1 MLHPNQFHVNEAWI
15 AFQLNATPVTT
26 DLDGDFNCV
35 SLMDAASCFM
45 LSSTLIPA
53 IDKTEPSQLEARRL
67 LKQAWAHHQTY
78 PARLI
83 LPHGQFA
90 THLTTA
96 ARKLGIEV
104 VNMPEVDLLP
114 IIGEAREGYEEY
126 MRDGDEH

>member
-1 MLHPNQFHVNEAWI
+1 MLHPNQFDVNEAWI
-15 AFQLNATPVTT
+15 AFQLNSTPVKT

-53 IDKTEPSQLEARRL
+53 TNKIEPSQLEARRL

-90 THLTTA
+90 THLATA
-96 ARKLGIEV
+96 AKKLGIEV

-114 IIGEAREGYEEY
+114 VIGEAREGFEEY
-126 MRDGDEH
+126 LQSGDEH